1 MKNTIFECANFNLVS
16 QLADETVEQ
25 SSLQY
30 NYQMVEN
37 SEFGNIRSEMIR
49 DCLVIGIHN
58 QQLSEQLQMEPEVT
72 LAKAEKLIHQRAAI
86 GQQQQRLM
94 RGPAETK
101 LQL

>member
-1 MKNTIFECANFNLVS
+1 MS

-25 SSLQY
+25 SSPQY

-58 QQLSEQLQMEPEVT
+58 QQLSEQLQSNTGKGRETYSPKSSNW
-72 LAKAEKLIHQRAAI
+72 AAAI
-86 GQQQQRLM
+86 EIDEGSS
-94 RGPAETK
+94 
-101 LQL
+101 